1 MLSGDACECGA
12 CCQCA
17 SLDLLDVCLLEQ
29 PHKISLS
36 AYDRHVKQS
45 RQSRLIL
52 FLRTAS
58 DITFAG
64 RMAQAMGSVSTM
76 NFSIALYP
84 VPRSSF
90 LHYAFNTEFS
100 SIIKYHR
107 WFSFALV
114 WLIIAHGSL
123 YYAIWLAEGRYA
135 LSQQFG
141 LFFLSAHV

>member
-1 MLSGDACECGA
+1 MWTLLPEC
-12 CCQCA
+12 QRVA
-17 SLDLLDVCLLEQ
+17 SLDVCLLGQPREMSMPPGLPYARYVEQ
-29 PHKISLS
+29 M
-36 AYDRHVKQS
+36 
-45 RQSRLIL
+45 RQSRLVL
-52 FLRTAS
+52 FLWIAS
-58 DITFAG
+58 DVGFAG

-114 WLIIAHGSL
+114 WLVIAHGSL
-123 YYAIWLAEGRYA
+123 YYTIWLAEGRYA
-135 LSQQFG
+135 FLQQFG
-141 LFFLSAHV
+141 LFFLSARV